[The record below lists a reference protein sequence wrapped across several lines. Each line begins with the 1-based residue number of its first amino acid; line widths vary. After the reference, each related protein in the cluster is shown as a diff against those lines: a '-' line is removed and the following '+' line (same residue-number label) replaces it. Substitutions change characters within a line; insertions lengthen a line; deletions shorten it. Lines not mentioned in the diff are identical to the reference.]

1 MSENNATVTTQD
13 PGESQA
19 RTFTQDEVNAIVG
32 KRLAEEKGKFAD
44 YEDLKAKAAKFDEA
58 EEAQKSELQKVTERA
73 TALENELNSLKEAE
87 NIRNIKESVSKETGI
102 PAHLLTGSTKEECEA
117 QAAAIADFAK
127 PTPYPA
133 VKDAGE
139 INNVGK
145 PTTRQQFAE
154 WSQQIF

>member
-1 MSENNATVTTQD
+1 MSENNATVPTQ
-13 PGESQA
+13 EET
-19 RTFTQDEVNAIVG
+19 RTFTQEEVNAIVG

-44 YEDLKAKAAKFDEA
+44 YEDLKAKAAKFDKV

-73 TALENELNSLKEAE
+73 SALENELNSMKEAE
-87 NIRNIKESVSKETGI
+87 KVRNIRESVSKETGI

-117 QAAAIADFAK
+117 QATAIADFAK

-139 INNVGK
+139 INAVGK
-145 PTTRQQFAE
+145 PSTRQQFAD
-154 WSQQIF
+154 WTNSIF